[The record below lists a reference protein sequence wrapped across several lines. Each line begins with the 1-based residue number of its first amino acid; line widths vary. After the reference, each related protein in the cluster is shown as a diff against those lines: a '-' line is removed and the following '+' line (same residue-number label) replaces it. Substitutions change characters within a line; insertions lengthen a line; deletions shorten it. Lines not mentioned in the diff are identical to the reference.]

1 LGSALADV
9 TKRARLWEGEGARP
23 PEKVTA
29 CEGRRAPRKDRIGEE
44 GLEARRARCPDAAA
58 AAAAVAGRAMAC
70 KQHKMVQ
77 GLRALEEVAR
87 R

>member
-23 PEKVTA
+23 PEKETA
-29 CEGRRAPRKDRIGEE
+29 CEGRRALLKDRSGEE
-44 GLEARRARCPDAAA
+44 ALEARRARFPD

-70 KQHKMVQ
+70 KQHEMVQ
-77 GLRALEEVAR
+77 GLRALGEVAR